1 MGKAKKENK
10 LPDNCA
16 KSFDRYIR
24 SSEQKL
30 NLVAQS
36 IRGLEVSK
44 ALTQLKYSKRRI
56 AQDVIKVLQSA
67 IANAENNHSL
77 DIDRLLVEE
86 AYVGKAIVMKRFRPR
101 ARGRGGRIL
110 KPISNLTIIV
120 SEKQEDADGT
130 KS

>member
-16 KSFDRYIR
+16 KAFARSIR
-24 SSEQKL
+24 SSAQKL

-56 AQDVIKVLQSA
+56 AQDVKKVLQSA

-101 ARGRGGRIL
+101 ARGRGGRIH

>member
-16 KSFDRYIR
+16 KAFARSIR
-24 SSEQKL
+24 SSAQKL

-36 IRGLEVSK
+36 IRGLEVSE

-56 AQDVIKVLQSA
+56 AQDVKKVLQSA

-130 KS
+130 KG

>member
-16 KSFDRYIR
+16 KAFARSIR
-24 SSEQKL
+24 SSAQKL

-67 IANAENNHSL
+67 I

-86 AYVGKAIVMKRFRPR
+86 AYVGKALVMKRFRPR
-101 ARGRGGRIL
+101 ARGRGGRIH
-110 KPISNLTIIV
+110 KPISNLTIVV

>member
-1 MGKAKKENK
+1 MSQKTNPKRI
-10 LPDNCA
+10 LDNEA
-16 KSFDRYIR
+16 FSKGRNIR
-24 SSEQKL
+24 TSPQKL

-36 IRGLEVSK
+36 IRGLEASK
-44 ALTQLKYSKRRI
+44 AIASLSFSRKRI
-56 AQDVIKVLQSA
+56 AIDVKRVLQSA

-101 ARGRGGRIL
+101 ARGRGGRIH

-130 KS
+130 KG

>member
-1 MGKAKKENK
+1 MGTAKKENK

-16 KSFDRYIR
+16 KAFARSIR
-24 SSEQKL
+24 SSAQKL

-120 SEKQEDADGT
+120 SEKQEDVDGT

>member
-16 KSFDRYIR
+16 KAFARSIR
-24 SSEQKL
+24 SSAQKL

-56 AQDVIKVLQSA
+56 AQDVKKVLQSA

-77 DIDRLLVEE
+77 DIDKLLVEE

-101 ARGRGGRIL
+101 ARGRGGRIH
-110 KPISNLTIIV
+110 KPISNLTIVV

>member
-16 KSFDRYIR
+16 KAFARSIR
-24 SSEQKL
+24 SSAQKL

-56 AQDVIKVLQSA
+56 AQDVKKVLQSA

-101 ARGRGGRIL
+101 ARGRGGRIH

-120 SEKQEDADGT
+120 SEKQEDTDGT

>member
-1 MGKAKKENK
+1 MGTAKKENK

-16 KSFDRYIR
+16 KAFARSIR
-24 SSEQKL
+24 SSAQKL

>member
-16 KSFDRYIR
+16 KAFARSIR
-24 SSEQKL
+24 SSAQKL

-56 AQDVIKVLQSA
+56 AQDVIKVLHSA

>member
-1 MGKAKKENK
+1 MGKARKEKK
-10 LPDNCA
+10 LPENCA
-16 KSFDRYIR
+16 KAFARSIR
-24 SSEQKL
+24 SSAQKL

-56 AQDVIKVLQSA
+56 AQDVKKVLQSA

-101 ARGRGGRIL
+101 ARGRGGRIH

-130 KS
+130 KG

>member
-16 KSFDRYIR
+16 KAFARSIR
-24 SSEQKL
+24 SSAQKL

-120 SEKQEDADGT
+120 SEKQEDVDGT

>member
-16 KSFDRYIR
+16 KAFARSIR
-24 SSEQKL
+24 SSAQKL

-44 ALTQLKYSKRRI
+44 ALTQLIYSKRRI

-120 SEKQEDADGT
+120 SEKQEGVDGT